1 MSGDTLIIY
10 STTDGH
16 TRKICQRLQQVIEQ
30 QGEYVTLL
38 PIADVSSSTLASFA
52 KIVIGASIR
61 YGKHHKQ
68 VYEFV
73 ERNENLLDNK
83 INAFFSVNVVARK
96 PEKNQPETNPYMI
109 KFLKQIS
116 WKPKA
121 LAVFSG
127 RLDYRQQRFLDRQMI
142 RLIMWITHGPTDLDA
157 VAEFTDWQQ
166 VEAFGRHIAEM

>member
-1 MSGDTLIIY
+1 MAKILIIY
-10 STTDGH
+10 SSTDGH
-16 TRKICQRLQQVIEQ
+16 TKEICLRLQHMVEAQNNRVS
-30 QGEYVTLL
+30 L
-38 PIADVSSSTLASFA
+38 IAINDANTQDLNAFD

-127 RLDYRQQRFLDRQMI
+127 RIDYRQQRFLDRQMI

-157 VAEFTDWQQ
+157 VAEFTDWKQ
-166 VEAFGRHIAEM
+166 VEAFGRHISEM